1 MDVFWR
7 RRNEDEETDMVI
19 TAYRSDAKE
28 SLVAD
33 EPPVAE
39 ESLLA
44 DAPASP
50 VPHVED
56 RPRDALG
63 HCWDGQTCDHPDH
76 DTYATIHFIR

>member
-7 RRNEDEETDMVI
+7 RRNEDEETNMVV
-19 TAYRSDAKE
+19 TEYRSDAKE
-28 SLVAD
+28 SLVVDA
-33 EPPVAE
+33 PLVAE
-39 ESLLA
+39 ESVS
-44 DAPASP
+44 PAAL
-50 VPHVED
+50 VED